1 MPRFLWSALMS
12 EDDAAPLGK
21 APETGNDVRTED
33 ALRVVEE
40 YAAELRQ
47 MLNNLRRRFD

>member
-1 MPRFLWSALMS
+1 MVSLVS

-21 APETGNDVRTED
+21 APEISNDVRTED
-33 ALRVVEE
+33 ARRVVEE

-47 MLNNLRRRFD
+47 MLNKLRRRFN